1 MTMQAA
7 EQLIRE
13 GVAAMQRRDG
23 GAARA
28 AFEQVAAMPGVEP
41 PWLLLAQACRLTGD
55 DRAEGT
61 ALDRLLAAQ
70 PRNLRALIMKGDLR
84 LRLRDSRAAASCYG
98 LALKSAAAAGTVPP
112 ALEAELARAQHTI
125 DRLRGDYAAH
135 VTETLRAAGLD
146 PAAAGPRFGRAL
158 DVLLGRAQL
167 YPQAPTTFFYPGLP
181 TIEYFA
187 RADFPWLEA
196 IEAETRAIRAELEG
210 VLAAGTGIRPY
221 AENEPGR
228 PPRQGPLAGNPD
240 WSAYHLW
247 QSGAPVPSAAAQ
259 CPRTLAALEPAP
271 MPRIRGRSPMALFS
285 LLRPGTHIPPHH
297 GMLNT
302 RLICHLPLIVPDGC
316 ALRVGGETRPWEEGR
331 ALVFDD
337 SIEHEAWNR
346 SGQLRAV
353 LLFEI
358 WRPELSAE
366 ERRALTLLYES
377 IIDYSE

>member
-1 MTMQAA
+1 MTMAAA
-7 EQLIRE
+7 EQLVRE

-23 GAARA
+23 RAARA
-28 AFEQVAAMPGVEP
+28 AFEQMAALPGVEP
-41 PWLLLAQACRLTGD
+41 PWLLLAQACRLTDD
-55 DRAEGT
+55 DRAEEA

-98 LALKSAAAAGTVPP
+98 LALKSAAAAGSIPP
-112 ALEAELARAQHTI
+112 ALEAELARAQHAI

-135 VTETLRAAGLD
+135 VLETLRAAGLD

-158 DVLLGRAQL
+158 DVLLGRAQV

-181 TIEYFA
+181 TIEFFD

-196 IEAETRAIRAELEG
+196 IEAETPAIRGELEA

-240 WSAYHLW
+240 WSAYYLW
-247 QSGAPVPSAAAQ
+247 QGGKPVPAAAER
-259 CPRTLAALEPAP
+259 CPRTMAALDLAP
-271 MPRIRGRSPMALFS
+271 IPRIRGRSPMALFS

-302 RLICHLPLIVPDGC
+302 RLICHLPLIVPEAC
-316 ALRVGGETRPWEEGR
+316 ALRVGGETRSWEEGR
-331 ALVFDD
+331 ALLFDD

-346 SGQLRAV
+346 SDRLRVV
-353 LLFEI
+353 LLFEV
-358 WRPELSAE
+358 WRPELGAE
-366 ERRALTLLYES
+366 ERAALTTLYES
-377 IIDYSE
+377 IIDYAE